1 MKKICLL
8 CLLAIS
14 MSFASLKVEG
24 FSCYQDGEFQLVNQN
39 GKKIQGFKLVVY
51 RNVDDASR
59 GVKVAEHSSL
69 AGAKISLERLS
80 ARLYKVELD
89 FSNATIPA
97 GGTFPSADKYLSVKM
112 ADLNGKVFPP
122 RALIKCAYER
132 HESPDVVV
140 ISSGKI
146 LWGEHTSV
154 PREKRIGLL
163 KKDSDTECF
172 DSFAFPSEVSIY
184 LDTENSNNENGITG
198 DQNPPGISV
207 DKEGVR
213 FTYCV
218 EYASSLPR
226 ISYDYVVLQLDKECP
241 SGSYSFARR
250 HDTED
255 SRSRGKNST
264 SGDVW
269 PSVVGNNADLQY
281 CFVPKDGGSKE
292 KFPFS
297 EEGYGIF
304 ANPAEKI
311 TNVDHSRIKVDD
323 ENTKN
328 WNSWKYY
335 GKASDYKD
343 RIHKIIE
350 DGSDTFYH
358 TVKWNGKSLKKE
370 ANMVVVE
377 QAAPAVQSLSPEV
390 KGFDH
395 SAVTVELK
403 SAGSVNVSIV
413 NLKGAVVANIARE
426 NLQPGFHSLEWHSG
440 IVPNGR
446 YIVTVKQNGLVSAKN
461 VILR

>member
-146 LWGEHTSV
+146 LWGEH
-154 PREKRIGLL
+154 
-163 KKDSDTECF
+163 
-172 DSFAFPSEVSIY
+172 EVSIY

-461 VILR
+461 VILK

>member
-24 FSCYQDGEFQLVNQN
+24 TTCLEENAFQVVNKN

-51 RNVDDASR
+51 RYVYDTSR
-59 GVKVAEHSSL
+59 GVKVAGNSSL
-69 AGAKISLERLS
+69 AGAKTSLERLS

-97 GGTFPSADKYLSVKM
+97 GGTFPSADKYLSVNM
-112 ADLNGKVFPP
+112 ADLNDKVFPP
-122 RALIKCAYER
+122 SALARCSYTRREMP
-132 HESPDVVV
+132 EVVV

-146 LWGEHTSV
+146 LWGEHTPV
-154 PREKRIGLL
+154 PSEKRIGLL
-163 KKDSDTECF
+163 KKNSDTEC
-172 DSFAFPSEVSIY
+172 SNVSIY
-184 LDTENSNNENGITG
+184 LDAEDSKNKNGVTG

-207 DKEGVR
+207 DRAGVR

-241 SGSYSFARR
+241 SGSYSFVRH

-255 SRSRGKNST
+255 SGNKNSM

-269 PSVVGNNADLQY
+269 PNVVDGNADLQY

-292 KFPFS
+292 EFPFS
-297 EEGYGIF
+297 KEYGIF

-311 TNVDHSRIKVDD
+311 TNIDHSMIGVDD
-323 ENTKN
+323 ENSNNK
-328 WNSWKYY
+328 NSWNYY
-335 GKASDYKD
+335 GKANDYKD

-350 DGSDTFYH
+350 GGRNTFYH
-358 TVKWNGKSLKKE
+358 TVKLNGKSLKKE

-377 QAAPAVQSLSPEV
+377 QAAPAAQPLSPEI

-413 NLKGAVVANIARE
+413 NLKGAVVAKIARE
-426 NLQPGFHSLEWHSG
+426 NLQPGLHSLEWHSG

-461 VILR
+461 VILK

>member
-154 PREKRIGLL
+154 PREKRM
-163 KKDSDTECF
+163 
-172 DSFAFPSEVSIY
+172 
-184 LDTENSNNENGITG
+184 
-198 DQNPPGISV
+198 
-207 DKEGVR
+207 
-213 FTYCV
+213 
-218 EYASSLPR
+218 
-226 ISYDYVVLQLDKECP
+226 
-241 SGSYSFARR
+241 
-250 HDTED
+250 
-255 SRSRGKNST
+255 
-264 SGDVW
+264 
-269 PSVVGNNADLQY
+269 
-281 CFVPKDGGSKE
+281 
-292 KFPFS
+292 
-297 EEGYGIF
+297 
-304 ANPAEKI
+304 
-311 TNVDHSRIKVDD
+311 
-323 ENTKN
+323 
-328 WNSWKYY
+328 
-335 GKASDYKD
+335 
-343 RIHKIIE
+343 
-350 DGSDTFYH
+350 
-358 TVKWNGKSLKKE
+358 KSLFIWIQRIAIMK
-370 ANMVVVE
+370 MV
-377 QAAPAVQSLSPEV
+377 
-390 KGFDH
+390 
-395 SAVTVELK
+395 
-403 SAGSVNVSIV
+403 
-413 NLKGAVVANIARE
+413 
-426 NLQPGFHSLEWHSG
+426 
-440 IVPNGR
+440 
-446 YIVTVKQNGLVSAKN
+446 
-461 VILR
+461 

>member
-1 MKKICLL
+1 MFDKL
-8 CLLAIS
+8 CLR
-14 MSFASLKVEG
+14 V
-24 FSCYQDGEFQLVNQN
+24 YQN

-207 DKEGVR
+207 DKEGV
-213 FTYCV
+213 
-218 EYASSLPR
+218 R

-461 VILR
+461 VILK